1 MSFAVLRLIT
11 SSNLGPRLRISEA
24 RFPEEAAHHGREESA
39 PVQPETLRPAAGRE
53 VEATG
58 ASGQPQRP
66 YTSATSPERVL
77 HGGCDAGQN
86 PRRKARRR
94 GTMGAAFQRDPPAG
108 RGEASARPDDPPT
121 QQGAGRGGSVH
132 ARS

>member
-77 HGGCDAGQN
+77 HGGGDAGQN
-86 PRRKARRR
+86 PRRTARPRGRHGTAFPRHSDPRR
-94 GTMGAAFQRDPPAG
+94 GATR
-108 RGEASARPDDPPT
+108 
-121 QQGAGRGGSVH
+121 
-132 ARS
+132 ARSYRLL